1 MTSYYINEILQTQAF
16 DTILQ
21 TLYWVILW
29 AFVIHR
35 LNRMQNN
42 NDEFQ
47 TDLLNELEKRL

>member
-1 MTSYYINEILQTQAF
+1 MTPYYINEILQTQAF

>member
-21 TLYWVILW
+21 TVYWVILW

-35 LNRMQNN
+35 LNQMQNN

-47 TDLLNELEKRL
+47 TELLNELEKR